1 MLDGIYFLQETGTY
15 TQNYFRCG
23 YNNGLVIMFLK
34 KGHNG
39 FVQYRSE
46 GDSGSYS
53 QADEAF
59 YFRALQRASIGG
71 LASD

>member
-1 MLDGIYFLQETGTY
+1 
-15 TQNYFRCG
+15 
-23 YNNGLVIMFLK
+23 MFLK